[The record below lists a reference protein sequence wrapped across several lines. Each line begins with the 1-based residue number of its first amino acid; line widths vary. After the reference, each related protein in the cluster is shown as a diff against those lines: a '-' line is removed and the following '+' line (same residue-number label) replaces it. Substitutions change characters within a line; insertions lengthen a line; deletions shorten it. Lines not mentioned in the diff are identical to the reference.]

1 MQTPENGEKC
11 MSEILCS
18 TGALIGRP
26 NGRDYRLLKELAG
39 QLACD
44 GFEFMMYS
52 NWYEEADRMV
62 EELLAM
68 KLHIPVVH
76 CQKSVGEAVSKGGE
90 ENLADAFGRFEINCK
105 IAQRLGAKK
114 MVMHLWD
121 GITSD
126 ANFANNISAYRELSA
141 MTEDYGVE
149 LLVENVVCN
158 REDPMKHWCE
168 LREIY
173 PQIRFVFDTKMA
185 AFHEQIDLLYQE
197 EYKWL
202 FTEDHIRHYHVNDY
216 AGAYKDWKNLKTL
229 PIGKGHIDFERFFD
243 YLKQT
248 GYDGTFTVESTAF
261 GADGSVDV
269 EMLNRQFAYI
279 RQKYIVGGKGV

>member
-1 MQTPENGEKC
+1 
-11 MSEILCS
+11 MSEVLCS

-39 QLACD
+39 QLTCD

-52 NWYEEADRMV
+52 NWYEEKEQLV
-62 EELLAM
+62 EDLLEM
-68 KLHIPVVH
+68 QLSIPVMH
-76 CQKSVGEAVSKGGE
+76 CQKSVGEAISKGGK
-90 ENLADAFGRFEINCK
+90 ENFADAFGRFEINCE

-126 ANFANNISAYRELSA
+126 ANFANNISAYQELATMAESY
-141 MTEDYGVE
+141 ELE

-168 LREIY
+168 LRERY

-185 AFHEQIDLLYQE
+185 AFHEQLELLYQE
-197 EYKWL
+197 EYRWL
-202 FTEDHIRHYHVNDY
+202 FTEEHIRHYHVNDY
-216 AGAYKDWKNLKTL
+216 AGAYKDWKNLRTL
-229 PIGKGHIDFERFFD
+229 PIGSGHVDFESFFAFLQKMK
-243 YLKQT
+243 YQ
-248 GYDGTFTVESTAF
+248 GTFTVESTAF
-261 GADGSVDV
+261 GADGRVDV
-269 EMLNRQFAYI
+269 DMLNRQFAYI
-279 RQKYIVGGKGV
+279 RRKI